1 MKKDLFKK
9 YVTIDAYNKE
19 FFICE
24 NNTLKS
30 FKNPKFHPKN
40 FYISYLQTKDTII
53 TTIEV
58 SKNIPYE
65 DLRNVVEIR
74 AYEEL
79 DLDPAVEYKIDY
91 HEIPTPIHEKNI
103 KLQLF
108 ITEPQIIEE
117 VFTDIVKKINF
128 IDYIIP
134 LPLLFKPL
142 YTQELL
148 DHAEIHLFIYFQ
160 KEDALFALYS
170 EGSLVYAKSLKYSF
184 NEIAQRLSELKG
196 EPVDVNSVIQT
207 LAKDGLKIEDLDEM
221 QYYMQVFSEVFMHIN
236 DVLIYVKRANN
247 IEIINKIFISSDIG
261 YIKGIEEYSHTYL
274 AQEAYEL
281 HFEYPCSAA
290 NGIYVNDLHFLMAL
304 CADDI
309 LHKFESYP
317 NFTIYKRLP
326 PLLKRPSG
334 ELIVVTLAT
343 LLLSLAYPF
352 YNILITYK
360 LRHDVAILKKEYPII
375 HTKRVS
381 LEQKINQLKE
391 EIANLQQQIAQ
402 QQQQLN
408 RRKKILNQI
417 YDKKVNYIL
426 KAKTLADLSQDL
438 VKYKIKAISIDNNES
453 RFDFNI
459 TSIDNKN
466 ITQFIKYIAQQ
477 KSHQYEITTQEI
489 NKTDINSTVYFSK
502 IEVQVK

>member
-1 MKKDLFKK
+1 MKKSLFKK

-19 FFICE
+19 FFVCE
-24 NNTLKS
+24 NRSLKS
-30 FKNPKFHPKN
+30 FKNPKFNPKN

-79 DLDPAVEYKIDY
+79 DLDPAVEYKIDF
-91 HEIPTPIHEKNI
+91 HEIPTPMHEKNI

-117 VFTDIVKKINF
+117 VFAQIVKKINF

-142 YTQELL
+142 YTQEIL
-148 DHAEIHLFIYFQ
+148 DRAEVHLFIYFQ
-160 KEDALFALYS
+160 KDDTLFALYN
-170 EGSLVYAKSLKYSF
+170 EGSLAYAKSLKYSF

-196 EPVDVNSVIQT
+196 EPVSVESVIQT
-207 LAKDGLKIEDLDEM
+207 LAKDGLKIADLDEM
-221 QYYMQVFSEVFMHIN
+221 QYYMQVFSEIFMHIN

-247 IEIINKIFISSDIG
+247 IEIVDKIFISSDIG

-274 AQEAYEL
+274 AQEAYDF
-281 HFEYPCSAA
+281 HFDYSCTTKEA
-290 NGIYVNDLHFLMAL
+290 YVNDLHFLMAL
-304 CADDI
+304 CSDDI
-309 LHKFESYP
+309 LQKFENYP

-326 PLLKRPSG
+326 PLLKRASG
-334 ELIVVTLAT
+334 ELIVVTVAT

-360 LRHDVAILKKEYPII
+360 LRHDIAVLNRQYPII
-375 HTKRVS
+375 HTKRIS
-381 LEQKINQLKE
+381 LEQKINRLKE
-391 EIANLQQQIAQ
+391 ELSSFQQKIALERKE
-402 QQQQLN
+402 LD

-438 VKYKIKAISIDNNES
+438 VKYKIKAINIDNNDS
-453 RFDFNI
+453 LFDFNV
-459 TSIDNKN
+459 TSVDNKN
-466 ITQFIKYIAQQ
+466 ITQFIKYIAET
-477 KSHQYEITTQEI
+477 KNRRYEITTREI
-489 NKTDINSTVYFSK
+489 NKTDLNSTIYFSK
-502 IEVQVK
+502 IKVQVK